1 MRAYKDDQY
10 SSEIAADNTVH
21 IGDRIW
27 VKIVTTKNLPA
38 NIDYFLTDCTA
49 YRDFTQKQ
57 NTETFNMIEVSL
69 KLQGF
74 GKWFSF
80 NLLISFFNNIHTT
93 NRSVSPTNFNM

>member
-74 GKWFSF
+74 
-80 NLLISFFNNIHTT
+80 
-93 NRSVSPTNFNM
+93 